1 MQSSPWWRMELAGGD
16 WWPEEGGE
24 VARVVIGHTLD
35 RFLAVVGAMGIPV
48 MASGGAQAF
57 RPPRL

>member
-1 MQSSPWWRMELAGGD
+1 MQSGPWWRMELAGGD

-48 MASGGAQAF
+48 MASGGA
-57 RPPRL
+57 